1 MGGSAQGGHSIADY
15 VEGYTDL
22 GRLRG
27 FRCPCGFTTATWVLA
42 CPRCGGRNLTDVDL
56 SGRGEVVACSVQHV
70 PSDEFLNE
78 VPYAY
83 VVVDLGEGGRITG
96 WVAGVADP
104 ADLPLGTR
112 VHFHPSYKPGV
123 QFVRD

>member
-1 MGGSAQGGHSIADY
+1 MTEAEGHSIADY
-15 VEGYTDL
+15 QTGYTDL

-27 FRCPCGFTTATWVLA
+27 FACRCGFRTATWVLA
-42 CPRCGGRNLTDVDL
+42 CPRCGARSLTDVDL
-56 SGRGEVVACSVQHV
+56 SGRGRVVACSVQHV

-78 VPYAY
+78 APYAY
-83 VVVDLGEGGRITG
+83 VVVELPEGGRITG

-104 ADLPLGTR
+104 ADLPLGTA